1 MSSDDEKTVWD
12 ARYREKPG
20 SWTEPDELLINAY
33 EQFLSAAPPGV
44 ALDLAGG
51 AGRNTLFLLRRGW
64 RVKLLDISEVGLELA
79 LEKAAAEGVSSN
91 LSAEL
96 VDLNTA
102 VDLGSKQYDLITVF
116 FFLRRELFPALVTAL
131 KPGGLLIYKTYTE
144 SRRDFGHGAG
154 DPRYLLK
161 SGELRRSFA
170 TLRELHYQETTDA
183 KAAAEFIGEKV
194 ESGQSG

>member
-20 SWTEPDELLINAY
+20 SWTEPDELVINAY
-33 EQFLSAAPPGV
+33 EQFLSAAPPGM

-79 LEKAAAEGVSSN
+79 LEKAAAEGLSSN
-91 LSAEL
+91 LTADF

-116 FFLRRELFPALVTAL
+116 FFLRRELFPALVAAL

-144 SRRDFGHGAG
+144 ARRDFGHGAG

-161 SGELRRSFA
+161 PGELRRSFA
-170 TLRELHYQETTDA
+170 TLRELHYRETTGA

>member
-51 AGRNTLFLLRRGW
+51 AGRSTLFLLRRGW

-116 FFLRRELFPALVTAL
+116 FFLRRELFPALVAAL

-154 DPRYLLK
+154 DRRYLLEPN
-161 SGELRRSFA
+161 ELREAFSGLQI
-170 TLRELHYQETTDA
+170 LRYYESTEG
-183 KAAAEFIGEKV
+183 KAAAELVGRKSE
-194 ESGQSG
+194 